1 MAEQVD
7 SFRVMHLLIVTG
19 AFILRKMPCIGRCK
33 EGQSKPA
40 SIVVGDQGSQHV
52 QQDPV
57 QGAEGGEPGE
67 LDRVP
72 LQLVHCPCHDHT
84 WGQGFDP
91 LTGCPFSTLILFL
104 LFYNKKKNRSTTHIK
119 RNLI

>member
-1 MAEQVD
+1 
-7 SFRVMHLLIVTG
+7 MHLLIDTG
-19 AFILRKMPCIGRCK
+19 AFIFQKMPCIGRCK
-33 EGQSKPA
+33 EGQSEPA

-57 QGAEGGEPGE
+57 QGAEEGEPGE

-91 LTGCPFSTLILFL
+91 LTGGPFSTLILFL